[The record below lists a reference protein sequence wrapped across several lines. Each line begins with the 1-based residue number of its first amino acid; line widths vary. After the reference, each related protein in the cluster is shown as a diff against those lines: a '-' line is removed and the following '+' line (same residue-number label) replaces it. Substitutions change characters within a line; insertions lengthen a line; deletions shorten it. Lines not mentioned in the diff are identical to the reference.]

1 MITHGNFFWCQS
13 KKHHTYR
20 SGGWMSQNNDY
31 IYDFFGFFGYI
42 QLFEIKFIKLICWCV
57 RSILYQYWYKIGLVL
72 YITMQKIVLY
82 WFNLLNIIDKIFI
95 LSYQLCQLKI
105 NSWREYFYQVSNS
118 LITEIYNSC
127 VIVVAAC
134 GIKKY
139 WFPNQERVI

>member
-1 MITHGNFFWCQS
+1 METFLVSKQKNIIHTGRVDECRKIMIIYVFLD
-13 KKHHTYR
+13 TYK
-20 SGGWMSQNNDY
+20 
-31 IYDFFGFFGYI
+31 F
-42 QLFEIKFIKLICWCV
+42 FEIKFIKLICWCV

-105 NSWREYFYQVSNS
+105 NSWREYFLSYQVSNS
-118 LITEIYNSC
+118 LVTEFYNSC
-127 VIVVAAC
+127 LIVVAAC
-134 GIKKY
+134 GIVQKIKNY